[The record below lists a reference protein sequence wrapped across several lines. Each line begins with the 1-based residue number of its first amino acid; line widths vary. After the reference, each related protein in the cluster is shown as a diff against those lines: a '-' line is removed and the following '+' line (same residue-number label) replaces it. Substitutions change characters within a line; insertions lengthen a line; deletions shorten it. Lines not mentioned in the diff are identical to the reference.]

1 MVIPK
6 VSVIIPIYNT
16 ESYVEEAIRSIQNQ
30 TLREIEIIVVNDGS
44 TDKSLEI
51 INNLALSDNRI
62 FVFTQNNAGQSV
74 ARNSGTSRATG
85 EYLYYMDS
93 DDILDKEALEEC
105 HKVCKKMNLDFVYFD
120 AEILNDNKQY
130 NLGLNYQRTHMVNS
144 DSVMSGINLLKLQ
157 IKNKVFTPSPCLNFI
172 NHHFL
177 KSNKLFFFP
186 GIIHEDQLFTFQLY
200 SIAKKVSCI
209 QKPYFKRR
217 IRDNST
223 MTQNFS
229 LTNMEGYFTVT
240 NQLLIQRKLA
250 PKQLKKTTDIFL
262 NQMLNATSYNASTL
276 PFCDRLYVV
285 KQFLIKY
292 RSYVSLK
299 SILRILFRSFIR

>member
-1 MVIPK
+1 MDLPK
-6 VSVIIPIYNT
+6 VSIIIPVYNT
-16 ESYVEEAIRSIQNQ
+16 ESYVEETIKSIQNQ
-30 TLREIEIIVVNDGS
+30 TLHEIEIIVVDDGS

-51 INNLALSDNRI
+51 INKLALADNRI

-74 ARNSGTSRATG
+74 ARNSGTSHATG
-85 EYLYYMDS
+85 EFLYYMDS
-93 DDILDKEALEEC
+93 DDILDNEALEEC
-105 HKVCKKMNLDFVYFD
+105 YKVCKEKDLDFVFFD
-120 AEILNDNKQY
+120 AEILNNNNPY
-130 NLGLNYQRTHMVNS
+130 NLKLNYRRSHLMDS
-144 DSVMSGINLLKLQ
+144 DTVISGLELLNLQ
-157 IKNKVFTPSPCLNFI
+157 IKNKVFSPSPCLNFI

-177 KSNKLFFFP
+177 KLKKLYFSP

-200 SIAKKVSCI
+200 SVAGKVSCI

-229 LTNMEGYFTVT
+229 LYNMKGYFTVT
-240 NQLLIQRKLA
+240 NQLLIQREVA
-250 PKQLKKTTDIFL
+250 SEQLKTTTDIFL

>member
-1 MVIPK
+1 
-6 VSVIIPIYNT
+6 
-16 ESYVEEAIRSIQNQ
+16 
-30 TLREIEIIVVNDGS
+30 
-44 TDKSLEI
+44 
-51 INNLALSDNRI
+51 
-62 FVFTQNNAGQSV
+62 
-74 ARNSGTSRATG
+74 
-85 EYLYYMDS
+85 MDS

-120 AEILNDNKQY
+120 AEILNNKNQY
-130 NLGLNYQRTHMVNS
+130 NLNLNYQRTHLINS
-144 DSVMSGINLLKLQ
+144 ESMISGIDLLYLQ
-157 IKNKVFTPSPCLNFI
+157 IKNKVFTPSPCLNII
-172 NHHFL
+172 NHRFF
-177 KSNKLFFFP
+177 KSKELFFFP

-200 SIAKKVSCI
+200 SVAGKVSCI

-229 LTNMEGYFTVT
+229 LYNMKGYFTVT
-240 NQLLIQRKLA
+240 NQLLIQREVA
-250 PKQLKKTTDIFL
+250 SEQLKTTTDIFL

-299 SILRILFRSFIR
+299 SILRILFRGFIR